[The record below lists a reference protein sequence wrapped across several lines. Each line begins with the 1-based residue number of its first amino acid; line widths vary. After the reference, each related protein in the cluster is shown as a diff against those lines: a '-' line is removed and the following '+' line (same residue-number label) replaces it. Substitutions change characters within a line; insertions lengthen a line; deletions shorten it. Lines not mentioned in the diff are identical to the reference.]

1 MPTFDSLNPATGEVL
16 ASFPIDTADDVRAAV
31 ARARTAAQWWREIG
45 FAGRRQRL
53 HAWRRLLV
61 AGLTELA
68 DLVHRENGKPVDDAI
83 GEIAVAV
90 AHLAW
95 AARRAEPVL
104 RRRAVRPG
112 LLAINHAATVEY
124 IPYGVVGVI
133 GPWNFP
139 VHTPMG
145 SISYALAAGNAVVFK
160 PSEYTPAIAG
170 WIVDAFHRAVPEH
183 PVLQLVT
190 GLGATGEALC
200 RAGADKIAFT
210 GSTTTGRKVMARCAP
225 TLTPVVIE
233 CGGKDALI
241 VAADAD
247 VSAAADGAV
256 WGSMANGGQSC
267 VGVERAYVVAEVY
280 DEFVRQVV
288 EQARELRPGMETD
301 ASYGPITMP
310 AQLNVIAAHLAAAQ
324 ADGGQAVLGGT
335 DSVQPPF
342 VAPSVFVDVPEDSI
356 AITDETFGPTLTITR
371 VSDVDEA
378 IERVNASRLRLGAA
392 VFSARQGPEVAAR
405 LATGMVTVNSVF
417 TVAMTPSLPFGGVQ
431 DSGFGRIHG
440 ADGLREFAWAHSVTR
455 QRVPPLIALTTF
467 RRSAHAVDWLATVV
481 RARWG
486 R

>member
-1 MPTFDSLNPATGEVL
+1 
-16 ASFPIDTADDVRAAV
+16 
-31 ARARTAAQWWREIG
+31 
-45 FAGRRQRL
+45 
-53 HAWRRLLV
+53 
-61 AGLTELA
+61 
-68 DLVHRENGKPVDDAI
+68 
-83 GEIAVAV
+83 
-90 AHLAW
+90 
-95 AARRAEPVL
+95 
-104 RRRAVRPG
+104 
-112 LLAINHAATVEY
+112 
-124 IPYGVVGVI
+124 
-133 GPWNFP
+133 
-139 VHTPMG
+139 
-145 SISYALAAGNAVVFK
+145 VFK
-160 PSEYTPAIAG
+160 PSEYTPAIAR

-183 PVLQLVT
+183 AVLQLVT
-190 GLGATGEALC
+190 GFGATGEALC
-200 RAGADKIAFT
+200 RAGVDKIAFT
-210 GSTTTGRKVMARCAP
+210 GSTAIGRKVMASCAP
-225 TLTPVVIE
+225 TLTPVVME

-247 VSAAADGAV
+247 LSAAANGAV
-256 WGSMANGGQSC
+256 WGSMANAGQSC

-342 VAPSVFVDVPEDSI
+342 VAPSVLVDVPEDSI
-356 AITDETFGPTLTITR
+356 AITDETLGPTLTITR
-371 VSDVDEA
+371 VSDLDQA

-392 VFSARQGPEVAAR
+392 VFSARRGPEVAAR

-455 QRVPPLIALTTF
+455 QRIPPLMALTTF
-467 RRSAHAVDWLATVV
+467 RHSAHAVDRLATVV
-481 RARWG
+481 RTRWG